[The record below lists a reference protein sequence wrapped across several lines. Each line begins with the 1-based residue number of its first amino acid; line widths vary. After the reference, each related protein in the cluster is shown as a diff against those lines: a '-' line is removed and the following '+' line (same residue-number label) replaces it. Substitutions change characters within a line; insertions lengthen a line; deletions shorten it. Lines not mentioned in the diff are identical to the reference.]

1 MGVLGAARFRWLLT
15 ARTTAYLGNAI
26 APIALAFAV
35 LDLGGSVSDLGVVV
49 GTRSIA
55 NVALVLVGGVL
66 ADRLPRAV
74 LLQGSSAAAALTAA
88 LMAAAVLGGFASVPL
103 LAGIG
108 LVNGAVSAVA
118 LPAALSLT
126 PQVVAADQLQQAN
139 AMLRIGSN
147 TAAITGASVGGL
159 IAATAGPGWAMVAV
173 AVVFAVEAACYLGV
187 GGKRVTRPRT
197 HPLADLRE
205 GWAEFVS
212 RRWVWV
218 VVLQFMVVNAALV
231 GGQNVLG
238 PVIADAT
245 IGRAAWGVVLACQTA
260 GALVGGLLAARW
272 LPRRALFF
280 GVALVVLEAPPLLAL
295 GLAPHLVLLIP
306 AMFVTGLAIE
316 QFTIAWDVSLQE
328 NVPDERLARVY
339 SYDLI
344 GSIVAVPVGQLT
356 VGPIASAVGTTAT
369 LVGCAVLIV
378 VTTLAA
384 LTSRQV
390 RELRT
395 RERSQVR
402 EPAP

>member
-1 MGVLGAARFRWLLT
+1 MGVMGSARFRWLVA
-15 ARTTAYLGNAI
+15 ARTTGFLGNAI

-35 LDLGGSVSDLGVVV
+35 LDLGGSAGDLGIVV
-49 GTRSIA
+49 GVRSIA
-55 NVALVLVGGVL
+55 NVSLVLVGGVL

-88 LMAAAVLGGFASVPL
+88 MLGTAVLGGFASVPL

-118 LPAALSLT
+118 LPASLSLT
-126 PQVVAADQLQQAN
+126 PQVVAVDQLRRAN

-147 TAAITGASVGGL
+147 TAAITGASAGGL
-159 IAATAGPGWAMVAV
+159 LAATAGPGWAMAAV
-173 AVVFAVEAACYLGV
+173 AAVFAVEAGCYLGV
-187 GGKRVTRPRT
+187 GGKRVVRPRT
-197 HPLADLRE
+197 RPLADLRD
-205 GWAEFVS
+205 GWSEFVS

-218 VVLQFMVVNAALV
+218 IVLQFMIVNAAMA
-231 GGQNVLG
+231 GGMHVLG
-238 PVIADAT
+238 PAIADET
-245 IGRAAWGVVLACQTA
+245 VGRAAWGVVLACQTA
-260 GALVGGLLAARW
+260 GALLGGLFAARW
-272 LPRRALFF
+272 LPRRALLF
-280 GVALVVLEAPPLLAL
+280 GTALILLEAPPLLAL
-295 GLAPHLVLLIP
+295 GLAPHLVLLAP
-306 AMFVTGLAIE
+306 AMFVTGWATE

-356 VGPIASAVGTTAT
+356 VGPIAASAGTTAT
-369 LVGCAVLIV
+369 LVGCAVLVV

-395 RERSQVR
+395 RGAQVV
-402 EPAP
+402 ESTP

>member
-1 MGVLGAARFRWLLT
+1 MGVLGTARFRWLLT